1 MVEDLD
7 TLHVGGTERA
17 INYFGKIT
25 TEEFFH
31 SVEHERTNGDEN
43 AAANLD
49 TLSSAAH
56 NIVATKTINRS
67 DTIIVIY

>member
-7 TLHVGGTERA
+7 TMHVGATKRV

-31 SVEHERTNGDEN
+31 SVEHETTNGN
-43 AAANLD
+43 APKFVD
-49 TLSSAAH
+49 GG
-56 NIVATKTINRS
+56 
-67 DTIIVIY
+67 